1 MVINSLFIINTIDNK
16 IFMEK
21 HWRAAI
27 KRSIMDEFMDK
38 LRSLKVRTENKRFF
52 EDILISGTDSYR
64 KYIADL

>member
-27 KRSIMDEFMDK
+27 KRSVMDEFMDK
-38 LRSLKVRTENKRFF
+38 LRVLKVSLKINLNFN
-52 EDILISGTDSYR
+52 
-64 KYIADL
+64 

>member
-1 MVINSLFIINTIDNK
+1 MVINSLFIINTVENK

-38 LRSLKVRTENKRFF
+38 LRSVKVLLNFWAKFWPF
-52 EDILISGTDSYR
+52 
-64 KYIADL
+64 

>member
-27 KRSIMDEFMDK
+27 KRSVMDEFMDK
-38 LRSLKVRTENKRFF
+38 LRVLKVSFKNYLK
-52 EDILISGTDSYR
+52 
-64 KYIADL
+64 KY